1 VTGGEEATATGR
13 AEAWPREPYKGLA
26 FYGVEDRLLFSGR
39 DSDVDACIQR
49 LASAETR
56 ILLLHGNTGCGKS
69 SFLRAGLIP
78 GLEERGFGYF
88 FLRDAEGQPLFIR
101 CGPDPLGRIAE
112 HVFRF
117 AQASVPIEGVASV
130 KSLDLSAAR
139 LGYSEPTEFVTAC
152 RQPGM
157 LMKSLHEISAK
168 LPFTLVIILDQAEEV
183 ITLGDATP
191 EYRRQFFRFVREFS
205 RINFPIKLVLAL
217 RKDHSGRFIE
227 LAQEGGSIDLSQGVP
242 SAGTATIAPEAP
254 AAQTNRGV
262 KADVKLFLLSEFGS
276 EEVEHAIK
284 LPTSKDPLDNLDAPF
299 AHYDFEYAPGV
310 AEEIVEDLFD
320 TRFTAAVLPVMQI
333 VCRDLYKN
341 VVAAPA
347 TTFL

>member
-1 VTGGEEATATGR
+1 M
-13 AEAWPREPYKGLA
+13 
-26 FYGVEDRLLFSGR
+26 
-39 DSDVDACIQR
+39 DACIQR

-88 FLRDAEGQPLFIR
+88 FLRDAEGSPLFIR

-117 AQASVPIEGVASV
+117 ASASVPIEGVASV
-130 KSLDLSAAR
+130 KTLDLSAAR
-139 LGYSEPTEFVTAC
+139 LGYSEPTEYVTAC

-242 SAGTATIAPEAP
+242 SASASPAGVAEALP
-254 AAQTNRGV
+254 AQANRAV

-284 LPTSKDPLDNLDAPF
+284 LPTSKDPLDDLDAPF

-310 AEEIVEDLFD
+310 AEADRRGPLRYALHGRGASRHAD
-320 TRFTAAVLPVMQI
+320 RMPGPVQERGCGSRHRGEQGSRAGHHDGPI
-333 VCRDLYKN
+333 R
-341 VVAAPA
+341 
-347 TTFL
+347 